1 MKKLLENIWGRS
13 NMDNNDYLTHYGVLG
28 MKWGVRKDPV
38 KTFKKSQKKL
48 NRLRSKS
55 ASLQSK
61 AEKKKARL
69 YRIPRDPETY
79 SRALHKISMM
89 EAKASKYAKR
99 GERWLNS
106 MEKVFANVDLPDEY
120 RKKSLNI

>member
-1 MKKLLENIWGRS
+1 M
-13 NMDNNDYLTHYGVLG
+13 NNDYLEHYGVLG

-38 KTFKKSQKKL
+38 RTFKKSQKKL

-55 ASLQSK
+55 ASLRSK

-120 RKKSLNI
+120 RKKSPNV